1 MWKTFDTDLYDR
13 SFPVFNRTNGQ
24 IRVDV
29 KDRGDEYLVEAEVP
43 GFSKDEI
50 SVEVVEDRL
59 TISAKKEELM
69 DEKNE
74 NYLRR
79 ENYQTVSRSFV
90 VPDIVS
96 EKATAK
102 FENGLLSIVLPK
114 KTSLKEKAGKSIS
127 SRLRWLSCQLLLTS
141 GSPTACFADSLPPRL
156 GVLYFYIRGA
166 KMRKQT
172 RQWLRTI

>member
-1 MWKTFDTDLYDR
+1 MYDLIPFNRRRRNLPHPMDFFDVENFFDTDLYDR

-59 TISAKKEELM
+59 TISAKKEELR

-74 NYLRR
+74 NYLRKER
-79 ENYQTVSRSFV
+79 NYQTVSRSFV

-114 KTSLKEKAGKSIS
+114 KDKSE
-127 SRLRWLSCQLLLTS
+127 
-141 GSPTACFADSLPPRL
+141 
-156 GVLYFYIRGA
+156 
-166 KMRKQT
+166 RKGREINIQ
-172 RQWLRTI
+172 